1 MRGSD
6 RRGAAGG
13 SAHLSGPSR
22 GRGIGER
29 RVASGRADVRRADVR
44 AEGGG
49 EDERASGRAVSGGER
64 EAERDERVELC
75 ACFANIH

>member
-1 MRGSD
+1 
-6 RRGAAGG
+6 
-13 SAHLSGPSR
+13 
-22 GRGIGER
+22 
-29 RVASGRADVRRADVR
+29 VASGRADVRRADVR